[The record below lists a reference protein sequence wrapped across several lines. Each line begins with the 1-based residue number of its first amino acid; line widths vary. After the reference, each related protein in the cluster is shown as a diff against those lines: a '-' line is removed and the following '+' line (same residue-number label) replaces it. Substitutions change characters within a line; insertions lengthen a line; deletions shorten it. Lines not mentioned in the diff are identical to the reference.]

1 MSTEIVTAAE
11 KPAELSEPGF
21 VPLIQLLNNWDEARK
36 KLFYFSAVKCCTA
49 WPFNQVTE
57 TRVNFQ
63 KTDGYKP
70 L

>member
-1 MSTEIVTAAE
+1 MSGMKQGE
-11 KPAELSEPGF
+11 KKN
-21 VPLIQLLNNWDEARK
+21 I
-36 KLFYFSAVKCCTA
+36 YFSAVKRCTA
-49 WPFNQVTE
+49 FSQVTE